1 MDENFNIEIVS
12 PEKKLFAEKGKSI
25 TIPSFEG
32 EMTILYDH
40 ISIITFLRPGIINI
54 NENKKKY
61 FVEEGTVEFSKNN
74 LTILSSTIID
84 LESLSKDLISSMLE
98 DSKKE
103 LNQENLDD
111 KKSFYATGPVISVSS
126 KKASVINVMPS
137 PKLLYDNLEFISL
150 LSFSNLRSFGDK

>member
-1 MDENFNIEIVS
+1 MDENFNIEIIS
-12 PEKKLFAEKGKSI
+12 PEKKLFAEKGKSV

-32 EMTILYDH
+32 EMTILPDH
-40 ISIITFLRPGIINI
+40 ISIITFLRPGVINI

-61 FVEEGTVEFSKNN
+61 FVEEGTVEFAKNN

-98 DSKKE
+98 ESKKD

-111 KKSFYATGPVISVSS
+111 KKLYIISHKIDCLSQ
-126 KKASVINVMPS
+126 
-137 PKLLYDNLEFISL
+137 ISL
-150 LSFSNLRSFGDK
+150 